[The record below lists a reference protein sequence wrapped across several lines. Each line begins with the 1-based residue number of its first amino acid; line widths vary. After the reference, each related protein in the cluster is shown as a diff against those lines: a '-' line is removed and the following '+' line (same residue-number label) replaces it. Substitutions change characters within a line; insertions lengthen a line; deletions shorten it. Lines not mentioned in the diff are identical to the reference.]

1 MLVSDCLKHS
11 FRMIRELEKLRKIK
25 QYRQVTQNSEIA
37 ALTEEKMESNDWER
51 ITEAEGWKKAYKY
64 HKEKY
69 VKNELA
75 TERKQVSD
83 REKEI
88 DDISIEINA
97 LNDWKNFFMVT
108 FEQEGN
114 IDFDESQ
121 YMEMSEEIIE
131 EYQIIGS

>member
-1 MLVSDCLKHS
+1 
-11 FRMIRELEKLRKIK
+11 MIRELEKLRKIK